1 MSEKKSTKRVG
12 RPRST
17 EAQKAILEAT
27 WKLLKTMSVR
37 DLSIEAIAREAGV
50 GKTTI
55 YRWWPTKAAVVIDAF
70 MAKITPENAPSKV
83 RSAKSALQ
91 KQITSLIETFTSEQ
105 GHIVAQIIAEGQSDD
120 RALKMFRDRF
130 LLNFRE
136 TTKTLIEQGIKAGEF
151 DKKLDP
157 ELSTDILHGS
167 LYYRLLVGHLPIDDD
182 FAKNFPEQAL
192 KCFQN

>member
-1 MSEKKSTKRVG
+1 MSDKKSNKRVG

-17 EAQKAILEAT
+17 EAQKAILDAT
-27 WKLLKTMSVR
+27 WKLLKTMTVK

-70 MAKITPENAPSKV
+70 MAKIVPENTPAKA
-83 RSAKSALQ
+83 RSAKTALE
-91 KQITSLIETFTSEQ
+91 KQIIALIKTFNGES
-105 GHIVAQIIAEGQSDD
+105 GHIVAQIIAEGQSDSQ
-120 RALKMFRDRF
+120 ALKMFRERF
-130 LLNFRE
+130 LLGFRDA
-136 TTKTLIEQGIKAGEF
+136 TKTIIEQGIKAGEF

-167 LYYRLLVGHLPIDDD
+167 LYYRLLIGHLPIDED
-182 FAKNFPEQAL
+182 FAKKLPEQAL
-192 KCFQN
+192 KCFQT